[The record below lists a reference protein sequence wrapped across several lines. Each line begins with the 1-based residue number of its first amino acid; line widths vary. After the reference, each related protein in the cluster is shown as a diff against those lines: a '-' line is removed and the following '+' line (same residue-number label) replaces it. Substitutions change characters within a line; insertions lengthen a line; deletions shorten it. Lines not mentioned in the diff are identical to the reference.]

1 ERHLLQAVERQLP
14 GRAAAAILLS
24 GGIDAMYLAA
34 LLARHFGVRT
44 AAFTYRYADY
54 EGEFNETARARAT
67 AEHLGLEH
75 HEMIVGPADI
85 AANLEA
91 MLIAHSGPLSYG
103 AHSAILRDVAASGA
117 QILYSG
123 FEPDAPYS
131 SAAEMLGQWLRSVP
145 LPHAAI
151 ARGVERGF
159 GTRRRWANFLA
170 YAERVAAT
178 GLVWRFHAPLT
189 PDPIRESLYVDRALS
204 ERAKQ
209 AAARLFGEVVAEF
222 STENAV
228 VRIAGPLTA
237 LYQSEGSSRWSS
249 CFGRAHGLLPRSP
262 FQDNDY
268 VDLLLRMPR
277 SGHKRE
283 IRELAAKLLP
293 RDLAFAPKVAQT
305 LPIAH
310 WLRGPMS
317 EFITAQLSAPRIAE
331 GGLFRHEVI
340 MDLLRRHR
348 EGPVSHA
355 WTLWNVLVLTLW
367 QEIVRREAGRLCQ
380 RRV

>member
-1 ERHLLQAVERQLP
+1 
-14 GRAAAAILLS
+14 
-24 GGIDAMYLAA
+24 
-34 LLARHFGVRT
+34 HFGVRP

-54 EGEFNETARARAT
+54 EGEFNETAQARAA

-117 QILYSG
+117 QILYNG
-123 FEPDAPYS
+123 VGGGVVYP
-131 SAAEMLGQWLRSVP
+131 SASEKLGHQLRRIP

-159 GTRRRWANFLA
+159 GTRRPWANSLA
-170 YAERVAAT
+170 YAERVAAS
-178 GLVWRFHAPLT
+178 GLGWRFHAPLT
-189 PDPIRESLYVDRALS
+189 SDSLRASLYLDPDRLDRAK
-204 ERAKQ
+204 RAIEQ
-209 AAARLFGEVVAEF
+209 LFAGVVAEF
-222 STENAV
+222 ADEDAI
-228 VRIAGPLTA
+228 VRYAGPHQR
-237 LYQSEGSSRWSS
+237 LYSADGTNAWASF
-249 CFGRAHGLLPRSP
+249 FGHAHRLSPRSP
-262 FQDNDY
+262 YLDNDY
-268 VDLLLRMPR
+268 LELLYRMPR
-277 SGHKRE
+277 SGRKRE

-293 RDLAFAPKVAQT
+293 RELAFAPKLPQT

-348 EGPVSHA
+348 EGGRSHA
-355 WTLWNVLVLTLW
+355 WTLWNVLVVTLW
-367 QEIVRREAGRLCQ
+367 QEIVRREAGTCPSGAVRPLGRQ
-380 RRV
+380 AVGGLEPA